1 VSVVDPHVSIVIP
14 TYQRRQVVGASLD
27 AWLAQRFERTFEV
40 IIVDDG
46 SEDGTADALAARAR
60 SEPRLTVVTQL
71 NRGRAATRNAG
82 LRRAQGEWLLFADD
96 DVVPRGDDVLA
107 RWYARAAASDGAW
120 VPRVFV
126 PAAVSRTF
134 VQRAWRER
142 AEAGFRRWRDGQ
154 RLGAG
159 GFWFASLLVRRR
171 DVGDERFDEGF
182 GGYGWEDLELGY
194 RLHRRG
200 VTVRLARDIEV
211 EHVDAIEFEG
221 LEDKHEA
228 YGRQGWHFAR
238 RHPRLA
244 VLIWTGTWWPV
255 RLGKALVSLERRG
268 AARRERVLALAPCED
283 EKLDPAFASDLRIVL
298 EAAYARGVRT
308 GAPGAGPLV
317 GARTED

>member
-194 RLHRRG
+194 RLRRLG
-200 VTVRLARDIEV
+200 VTARLARDVEV
-211 EHVDAIEFEG
+211 EHVDAIEFAG
-221 LEDKHEA
+221 LERKHEA
-228 YGRQGWHFAR
+228 YGRQGWQFVK
-238 RHPRLA
+238 RHPRLG
-244 VLIWTGTWWPV
+244 VRVWTGTWWPI
-255 RLGKALVSLERRG
+255 RLGKALISLERRG
-268 AARRERVLALAPCED
+268 AALRERVAMLAQHED
-283 EKLDPAFASDLRIVL
+283 EALTPGFARDLRLVL
-298 EAAYARGVRT
+298 EAAYARGVRSAARA
-308 GAPGAGPLV
+308 APSEGVDP
-317 GARTED
+317 